1 MAKLGTFKHRIGVVA
16 GRSACIVSR
25 FNVCT
30 ILCAAVLLWASAPG
44 YAESKSQKFL
54 GQILT
59 ASAATYIVLTDANV
73 RGKPVT
79 KSPRVGR
86 VRKGIRVEA
95 AGKAKGTNWVA
106 VRKEG
111 EDWGFI
117 YAAALAPV
125 LDGAVSA
132 PLSGKLAGDALPECE
147 YNIRYE
153 GRHPVD
159 GDIQIIS
166 DYAVELLCDM
176 KGGKLAF
183 TATMFLTELP
193 YQDLR
198 KDIFQVNVDLPEVK
212 DKEEEIMSV
221 TSLYEYGKNEVTF
234 HAVTI
239 DSLARPQLKKKKKAE
254 ATPAVLRAAM
264 EFAHA
269 AWGPGVWAALDRKGL
284 TRGGIFPFTTT
295 LIHKEMDYDTGMREQ
310 IVHGS
315 YH

>member
-1 MAKLGTFKHRIGVVA
+1 MAKRVTPQHRKGLSARMVA
-16 GRSACIVSR
+16 RV
-25 FNVCT
+25 NVCAVLFT
-30 ILCAAVLLWASAPG
+30 AVLLWASAPG
-44 YAESKSQKFL
+44 HAETKSPKFL
-54 GQILT
+54 GQSLS
-59 ASAATYIVLTDANV
+59 ASAATYFVLTDANV
-73 RGKPVT
+73 RGKPLT
-79 KSPRVGR
+79 KSRRVGR
-86 VRKGIRVEA
+86 MRKGIRIQA

-111 EDWGFI
+111 EDWGFV

-125 LDGAVSA
+125 LDGSISA
-132 PLSGKLAGDALPECE
+132 PLSGRLAVDDLPECE

-153 GRHPVD
+153 GSHPVD
-159 GDIQIIS
+159 GDVQVIS
-166 DYAVELLCDM
+166 DYAVALSCDLE
-176 KGGKLAF
+176 GEKLAF

-193 YQDLR
+193 YRDLR

-239 DSLARPQLKKKKKAE
+239 DSLARPQPQKKKKAE

-269 AWGPGVWAALDRKGL
+269 AWGPGVWAALRKA
-284 TRGGIFPFTTT
+284 
-295 LIHKEMDYDTGMREQ
+295 K
-310 IVHGS
+310 
-315 YH
+315 